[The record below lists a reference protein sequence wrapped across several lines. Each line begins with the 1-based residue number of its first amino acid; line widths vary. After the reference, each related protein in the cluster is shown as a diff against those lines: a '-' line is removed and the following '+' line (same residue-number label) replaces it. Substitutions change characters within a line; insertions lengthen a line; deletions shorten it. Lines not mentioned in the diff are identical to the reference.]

1 MVELCIIKITLNHIY
16 EVGVPSNPS
25 QCRQFVSKSEESSN
39 PEAASEK
46 LKGSLSPDFLKDQFP
61 EQYQENEGSEHPAIQ
76 LSNFLNK
83 KGLESWE
90 LSEKLEIGK
99 MLFLIM
105 KRQVE

>member
-1 MVELCIIKITLNHIY
+1 MKWEYQVTHLNVED
-16 EVGVPSNPS
+16 SS
-25 QCRQFVSKSEESSN
+25 SKSEEASD

-61 EQYQENEGSEHPAIQ
+61 EQYLENEGSEHPAIQ
-76 LSNFLNK
+76 LSKFLNK
-83 KGLESWE
+83 KGMDRWE
-90 LSEKLEIGK
+90 LSETIKIGK

>member
-1 MVELCIIKITLNHIY
+1 MKWEYQVIHLN
-16 EVGVPSNPS
+16 VDNSSG
-25 QCRQFVSKSEESSN
+25 KSEESSN

-76 LSNFLNK
+76 LSKFLNK
-83 KGLESWE
+83 KGLEEWE
-90 LSEKLEIGK
+90 LSETIRIGQ

-105 KRQVE
+105 KRKVE

>member
-1 MVELCIIKITLNHIY
+1 MKWEYQVIHLN
-16 EVGVPSNPS
+16 VDNSS
-25 QCRQFVSKSEESSN
+25 SKSEESSN

-76 LSNFLNK
+76 LSKFLNK
-83 KGLESWE
+83 KGLENWE
-90 LSEKLEIGK
+90 LSETLKIGK

-105 KRQVE
+105 KRQVEK

>member
-1 MVELCIIKITLNHIY
+1 MKWEYQVIHLN
-16 EVGVPSNPS
+16 VDNSSSN
-25 QCRQFVSKSEESSN
+25 SEESSN

>member
-1 MVELCIIKITLNHIY
+1 MKWEYHVVHLNVD
-16 EVGVPSNPS
+16 ESSG
-25 QCRQFVSKSEESSN
+25 KSEESSN

-76 LSNFLNK
+76 LSKFLNK
-83 KGLESWE
+83 KGLERWE
-90 LSEKLEIGK
+90 LSETIKIGK

-105 KRQVE
+105 KRQVD

>member
-1 MVELCIIKITLNHIY
+1 MKWEYQVINLNIDN
-16 EVGVPSNPS
+16 SS
-25 QCRQFVSKSEESSN
+25 SKSEESSN

-46 LKGSLSPDFLKDQFP
+46 LKGSLSADFLKDQFP
-61 EQYQENEGSEHPAIQ
+61 EQYHENEGSVHPATQ

-90 LSEKLEIGK
+90 LSEILKIGK
-99 MLFLIM
+99 ILFLIM

>member
-1 MVELCIIKITLNHIY
+1 MYNRNYLEIILMKWEYHVVHLNVEDTP
-16 EVGVPSNPS
+16 G
-25 QCRQFVSKSEESSN
+25 ESVEASN

-76 LSNFLNK
+76 LSKFLNK
-83 KGLESWE
+83 KGLERWE
-90 LSEKLEIGK
+90 LSETIKIGK

-105 KRQVE
+105 KRQVD

>member
-1 MVELCIIKITLNHIY
+1 MKWEYQVIHLN
-16 EVGVPSNPS
+16 VDDSS
-25 QCRQFVSKSEESSN
+25 SKNDEASN

-90 LSEKLEIGK
+90 LSETLKIGK

-105 KRQVE
+105 KRPVE